1 MATIKI
7 RKLTVKPSYPVIHRF
22 HASTFSL
29 WSHIE
34 SSLVAFLD
42 VSYSREN
49 TDYLCLKCILH
60 VILEQT
66 RWEFPR
72 TGGNTRVRVEH
83 KHCLWSQGSMEG
95 SLGWDPWRRTRV
107 LHPHSV
113 AFPFYRASICVAF
126 QRGHNACL
134 SIRQSEVRWQLF
146 RERVC
151 SACCQHL
158 LTWEKLPLDTAP
170 PAGGWGSS
178 GPIQIVARQPKS
190 SGSDSPVCLSTSI

>member
-1 MATIKI
+1 MITCWI
-7 RKLTVKPSYPVIHRF
+7 F
-22 HASTFSL
+22 FD
-29 WSHIE
+29 
-34 SSLVAFLD
+34 AFLD
-42 VSYSREN
+42 VSYLREN
-49 TDYLCLKCILH
+49 TDYLYLKCVLH
-60 VILEQT
+60 VVLEQT
-66 RWEFPR
+66 RWEFPG
-72 TGGNTRVRVEH
+72 TGGNTWVMVEH
-83 KHCLWSQGSMEG
+83 KHCLGSQGSMEG
-95 SLGWDPWRRTRV
+95 SLGWDPWRRTQV
-107 LHPHSV
+107 LYPHSV

-126 QRGHNACL
+126 QWGHNACL

-158 LTWEKLPLDTAP
+158 LTWGKLPLDTAP